1 MFSQIAM
8 LVLQEQVRPKRYAR
22 RWRRK
27 VKKSKQNAETTRDVK
42 LKRGESKTKLKQQ
55 NSGIFTK
62 AKELNSGASI
72 PDKDDMNK

>member
-1 MFSQIAM
+1 MFSRIAM
-8 LVLQEQVRPKRYAR
+8 LVLQEQVRPRRYAR

-42 LKRGESKTKLKQQ
+42 LKRGDSKSKLKRQ
-55 NSGIFTK
+55 NSGKYTK
-62 AKELNSGASI
+62 PNGPISDASI